1 MGFREVSVN
10 EIREVLCG
18 GEDGVGLR
26 VIAERAG
33 VNRKTARGY
42 GWAGQAA
49 GLERTAGLA
58 AATKEVGGTCR
69 TIGQPGRKR
78 YSARSL
84 EHTSSLQSGVGRRP

>member
-1 MGFREVSVN
+1 MLR
-10 EIREVLCG
+10 G

-33 VNRKTARGY
+33 VNRKTARRY

-49 GLERTAGLA
+49 GLKRTAGLA
-58 AATKEVGGTCR
+58 AATNGVGGACR

-84 EHTSSLQSGVGRRP
+84 DHTSSLQSGVGRRP